1 MLNKKNHKNFQ
12 NIKVSTG
19 GIQEQVT
26 QAQTV
31 SFFKVQ

>member
-19 GIQEQVT
+19 GIPGASNT
-26 QAQTV
+26 G
-31 SFFKVQ
+31 SNSLLL